1 MKQQLE
7 CLGVDIRMK
16 LKNIELPMEQI
27 KAFCDRWQVIEF
39 ALFGSIL
46 GDDFRP
52 DSDIDVLITFSP
64 TAKRGLTETL
74 QMRDE
79 LQAIFDRKVDLIVK
93 AAIERS
99 ENWLRRKNIG
109 ISRNHL
115 CRVIKNPLSTSR
127 TPSNAFCATQ
137 MGSVNRT

>member
-1 MKQQLE
+1 MT
-7 CLGVDIRMK
+7 ITA
-16 LKNIELPMEQI
+16 IELPMGKIAE
-27 KAFCDRWQVIEF
+27 FCDRWQVTEF
-39 ALFGSIL
+39 ALFGSVL
-46 GDDFRP
+46 RDDFRP

-99 ENWLRRKNIG
+99 ENWLRRKNILESAQT
-109 ISRNHL
+109 IYAS
-115 CRVIKNPLSTSR
+115 
-127 TPSNAFCATQ
+127 
-137 MGSVNRT
+137 

>member
-1 MKQQLE
+1 
-7 CLGVDIRMK
+7 MK
-16 LKNIELPMEQI
+16 LKNIELPIEQI
-27 KAFCDRWQVIEF
+27 KEFCDRWQVIEF

-46 GDDFRP
+46 RDDFRP

-79 LQAIFDRKVDLIVK
+79 LQAIFDREVDLIVK

-99 ENWLRRKNIG
+99 ENWLRRKNILESAE
-109 ISRNHL
+109 IIY
-115 CRVIKNPLSTSR
+115 V
-127 TPSNAFCATQ
+127 A
-137 MGSVNRT
+137 